1 MTVTVKDSMFP
12 AEGPDDR
19 TKGPRRSRSAK
30 GEENRRMAE
39 GNVEERVRKV
49 VCRLLKVPPEKVTP
63 RAHFIRDLG
72 MESIQS
78 VELIAALEE
87 EFGCEIDE
95 DEVADNDTF
104 EKAVKYMEKKMAR

>member
-1 MTVTVKDSMFP
+1 M
-12 AEGPDDR
+12 A
-19 TKGPRRSRSAK
+19 
-30 GEENRRMAE
+30 GES
-39 GNVEERVRKV
+39 VEDRVRKV
-49 VCRLLKVPPEKVTP
+49 VCKLLKVPPEKVT
-63 RAHFIRDLG
+63 AKASFVRDLG

-104 EKAVKYMEKKMAR
+104 GKAVAYMEKKVGRK